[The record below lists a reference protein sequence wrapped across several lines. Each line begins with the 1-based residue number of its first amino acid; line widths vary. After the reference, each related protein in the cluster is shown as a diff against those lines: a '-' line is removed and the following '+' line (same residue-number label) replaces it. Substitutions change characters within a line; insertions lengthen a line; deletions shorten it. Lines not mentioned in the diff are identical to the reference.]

1 MVLRLELRQH
11 VGAPCRPI
19 VSVGEHVKKGQLIA
33 EPTGLGANIH
43 S

>member
-19 VSVGEHVKKGQLIA
+19 VSVGEHVKKGQLI
-33 EPTGLGANIH
+33 GGDLIWYLD
-43 S
+43 